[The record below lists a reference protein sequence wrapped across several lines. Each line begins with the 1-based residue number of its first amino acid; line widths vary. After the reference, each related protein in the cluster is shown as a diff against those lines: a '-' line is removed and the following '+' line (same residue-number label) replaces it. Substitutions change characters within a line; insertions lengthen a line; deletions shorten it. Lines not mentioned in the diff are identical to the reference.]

1 MPVATAALP
10 GDVIVHVTVKTD
22 AVFERDGYDVYV
34 RVPITYSQAVL
45 GAEIEVPTVDGKV
58 AQKIPEGT
66 RERHQVPP
74 ARPGHPVLERPRPR

>member
-1 MPVATAALP
+1 M
-10 GDVIVHVTVKTD
+10 IVHVTVKKD

-58 AQKIPEGT
+58 PNVFPKAP
-66 RERHQVPP
+66 RAVPSSACAGRASSTSTAVP
-74 ARPGHPVLERPRPR
+74 WRSVCDR